1 MQLFL
6 FSCNFWGKIMMR
18 STYCGQVTE
27 ELIDQTITIAGWVH
41 RRRDHGGV
49 IFLDMRDREGL
60 LQVVI
65 DPDTPE
71 AFATADAARSEY
83 LLKITGRV
91 RRRYEGTENPNMVS
105 GQVELLGKEIELLA
119 KSDTPPFPLND
130 DNITVSEELRLKYRF
145 LDMRRPEMQERMK
158 FRAKATSTIRRY
170 LDDHGFLDVET
181 PVLTR
186 ATPEGARDYLVPS
199 RTRQGNFFALPQS
212 PQLFKQLLMV
222 AGFDRYYQIAKCFR
236 DEDLRADRQPEFTQ
250 VDIET
255 SFLSDEEIMDI
266 TEGLTKNLFKT
277 MLDVEFDTF
286 PRMTYADAMR
296 DYASDK
302 PDLRIPLKLIDV
314 ADIMQHVEFKV
325 FSGPAQ
331 DPKGRVVAL
340 RIPNGGEM
348 SRKQIDEYTKFV
360 GIYGARGL
368 AYIKVNDA
376 SNINNGVE
384 KESGLQSPIIKNMTD
399 EVLIELIERTDAQT
413 GDIIFF
419 GADKAK
425 IVNDAMGALRVK
437 IGTDLNLFTCEWA
450 PLWVVDFPMF
460 EETDD
465 GKWTSVHHPFTRP
478 KGSVEELKQ
487 SPETALSIAYD
498 MVLNGTEIGGG
509 SLRINTVD
517 MQEAVFDA
525 LGISKEEAE
534 LKFKFLMDA
543 LRFGAPPHG
552 GLAFGL
558 DRLIMLMVGASSIR
572 DVIAFPKTKTADCP
586 LTEAPA
592 EVDNRQLRELGIRIR
607 EKQQAE

>member
-1 MQLFL
+1 
-6 FSCNFWGKIMMR
+6 MMR

-302 PDLRIPLKLIDV
+302 PDLRIPLQLIDV

-340 RIPNGGEM
+340 RIPNGGNM

-607 EKQQAE
+607 EKQKAE